1 MARRRTLRV
10 GRGVVPLSFRQ
21 ACAARTIAL
30 SIVGFVRTVV
40 LFGAALSYTP
50 LPCRIRKL

>member
-1 MARRRTLRV
+1 LRA
-10 GRGVVPLSFRQ
+10 GRGVVPLSFCQ

-30 SIVGFVRTVV
+30 SIIGFVRTVV